1 MERALLRLLNPRDRE
16 TVSGDLLEEYR
27 EEQVPRLGRLRA
39 NLWYLAQLSSFVS
52 TRIREGGVMK
62 QLLVLMCVFTVAA
75 GIWLG
80 VMESLLRHEGYAGR
94 IVVATFL
101 AVQSLVTVLVVLLN
115 AGRASRVAVLVGAVA
130 IAVLGARAV
139 WKIAQAAHFEGFVL
153 IIGVALMVQAGLT
166 LATLIRPHVGART
179 G

>member
-1 MERALLRLLNPRDRE
+1 MERALLLLLKPRDRE
-16 TVSGDLLEEYR
+16 TISGDLLEEYR
-27 EEQVPRLGRLRA
+27 EEQLPMRGRARA
-39 NLWYLAQLSSFVS
+39 NYWYLGQLNSFAS
-52 TRIREGGVMK
+52 ARIREGGAMK
-62 QLLVLMCVFTVAA
+62 QLLMLMCVFTVAA

-94 IVVATFL
+94 IVVAAFL

-130 IAVLGARAV
+130 IAALGARAV
-139 WKIAQAAHFEGFVL
+139 WKIAQAEHFEGFVL
-153 IIGVALMVQAGLT
+153 VIGVALMVQAGLT
-166 LATLIRPHVGART
+166 LATLIRPHAGART